1 MKNKRIMKILIALI
15 VIVLIAFVT
24 LTLMLP
30 SFVMDAKKQTYEEA
44 FEWQSEHYD
53 TSFYDKLEKT
63 DYTISSYD
71 GYVLHVEFLK
81 NPEPTTDYVIITHGY
96 TDNMMGSLKYAW
108 LYLDLGYNCV
118 IYDLRGHGKNEATFT
133 TYGIREADDLIC
145 LIDDTR
151 ERYPDITS
159 LGLVGESLG
168 SATSVTCLKYKPDV
182 DFVIADCGFSDIE
195 NVLKAGTPS
204 FLVDLADLGSRIRY
218 HYSLKDMRPI
228 DSLDDNTIPVLFI
241 HGADDSLIS
250 PDNSERM
257 AERTKGKSEFHLIP
271 GADHAVSI
279 ITEPGMYADIV
290 RNFLGKK

>member
-1 MKNKRIMKILIALI
+1 
-15 VIVLIAFVT
+15 
-24 LTLMLP
+24 
-30 SFVMDAKKQTYEEA
+30 
-44 FEWQSEHYD
+44 
-53 TSFYDKLEKT
+53 
-63 DYTISSYD
+63 
-71 GYVLHVEFLK
+71 
-81 NPEPTTDYVIITHGY
+81 
-96 TDNMMGSLKYAW
+96 
-108 LYLDLGYNCV
+108 
-118 IYDLRGHGKNEATFT
+118 
-133 TYGIREADDLIC
+133 
-145 LIDDTR
+145 
-151 ERYPDITS
+151 
-159 LGLVGESLG
+159 
-168 SATSVTCLKYKPDV
+168 V

-204 FLVDLADLGSRIRY
+204 FLVDLADLGARIRY

-271 GADHAVSI
+271 GVDHAVSI